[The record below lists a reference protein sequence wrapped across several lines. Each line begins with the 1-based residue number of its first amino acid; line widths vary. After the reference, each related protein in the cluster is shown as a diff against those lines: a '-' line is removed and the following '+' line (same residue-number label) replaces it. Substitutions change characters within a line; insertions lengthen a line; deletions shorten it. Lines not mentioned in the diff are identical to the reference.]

1 MHNIHAWLY
10 DRYCEPVLCHMWDFP
25 DGYGLRLAVEQEAL
39 LVRGEGSAVQ
49 REDAA
54 AGLRLAWGTEA
65 FSLELRLGLEIALGG
80 RQEEILD

>member
-1 MHNIHAWLY
+1 MHDIHAWLY
-10 DRYCEPVLCHMWDFP
+10 DRYCELVLCHMWDFP
-25 DGYGLRLAVEQEAL
+25 DGYGLRPAVEQEAL